1 MKHLV
6 KWRDIII
13 TSTDEGGVVVIWD
26 TENYIKEANRQL
38 SNKKLQNTSN
48 RLHITTQKK
57 CE

>member
-6 KWRDIII
+6 KCRDIII
-13 TSTDEGGVVVIWD
+13 TSTDEGGVVVTWD

-48 RLHITTQKK
+48 RLHIATQ
-57 CE
+57 